1 MSTAAPTQA
10 PLLPTFAVSP
20 APEAPSPAAERS
32 RPAAGLEWLDRLRL
46 WAMLAVVVIHAI
58 SAATRQ
64 SGTGL
69 HPAAWWASNLI
80 NSACLWC
87 VPVFVMVS
95 GALMLDPVRNG
106 SGHHLLRR
114 RLNRIVVPLAFWV
127 GVYLIFQRQF
137 YGVDLSWSD
146 TWKSLAAGDPYLQLY
161 FLFIV
166 AGLTLLTPA
175 LRRLI
180 AHSSRRELQM
190 ATAACLGFGLAEHAF
205 RELGRGGSLNAVTR
219 CLPYVGYYLA
229 GHLLAT
235 AQITPRAQQLARR
248 LALAGWL
255 TTAVGSGLLAAHY
268 GWTTS
273 GYFLYDYL
281 SPTVMVMSLA
291 VFIVARGWKPKRL
304 STGRLRKYGA
314 ATFGVFLIH
323 PLLLFPIQRRLGLP
337 DGADIFR
344 TVAWSVPLAL
354 VVCLAC
360 GVICLGLCKVPGV
373 RRVMS

>member
-1 MSTAAPTQA
+1 MPTQT
-10 PLLPTFAVSP
+10 LLRPTFAAASAPAEIQLSP
-20 APEAPSPAAERS
+20 ERS
-32 RPAAGLEWLDRLRL
+32 RPASGLEWLDRLRL
-46 WAMLAVVVIHAI
+46 WAILAVVVIHAI
-58 SAATRQ
+58 GTATRE

-95 GALMLDPVRNG
+95 GALMLDPARRA
-106 SGHHLLRR
+106 SGLGRR
-114 RLNRIVVPLAFWV
+114 MNKIVVPLVFWV
-127 GVYLIFQRQF
+127 GVYLVFQRQF
-137 YGVDLSWSD
+137 YGVNLSWSD

-166 AGLTLLTPA
+166 AGLTLLTPV

-180 AHSSRRELQM
+180 AHSSRRELQI

-205 RELGRGGSLNAVTR
+205 RELGPGGSLNAVTR

-229 GHLLAT
+229 GHLLAS
-235 AQITPRAQQLARR
+235 AEITPRHQQLARR
-248 LALAGWL
+248 LVVSGWL
-255 TTAVGSGLLAAHY
+255 ATAIGSAVLAAHY

-291 VFIVARGWKPKRL
+291 VFVAARGWQPKRL
-304 STGRLRKYGA
+304 SQPRMRQLGA

-323 PLLLFPIQRRLGLP
+323 PLLLFPIQRALGLP
-337 DGADIFR
+337 DNTDMIR
-344 TVAWSVPLAL
+344 TVEWAVPLAV
-354 VVCLAC
+354 VVCVAS
-360 GVICLGLCKVPGV
+360 GVIVMGLCRVPGV
-373 RRVMS
+373 RRLIS

>member
-1 MSTAAPTQA
+1 MPTQT
-10 PLLPTFAVSP
+10 LLRPTFA
-20 APEAPSPAAERS
+20 ADASPAAPSHLPERS
-32 RPAAGLEWLDRLRL
+32 RPASGLEWLDRLRL
-46 WAMLAVVVIHAI
+46 WAILAVVVIHAI
-58 SAATRQ
+58 GTATRK

-80 NSACLWC
+80 NSACVWC

-95 GALMLDPVRNG
+95 GALMLDPARQT
-106 SGHHLLRR
+106 SGLGRR
-114 RLNRIVVPLAFWV
+114 MNKIVIPLVFWV

-137 YGVDLSWSD
+137 YGVNLSWSA

-166 AGLTLLTPA
+166 AGLTLLTPV

-180 AHSSRRELQM
+180 EHSSRRELQI
-190 ATAACLGFGLAEHAF
+190 ATAAALSFGLAEHAF
-205 RELGRGGSLNAVTR
+205 RELGPGGSLNAVTR

-229 GHLLAT
+229 GHLLT
-235 AQITPRAQQLARR
+235 TMEITPRHQYLARR
-248 LALAGWL
+248 FAVAGWL
-255 TTAVGSGLLAAHY
+255 TTAIGSGVLAAHY

-281 SPTVMVMSLA
+281 SPTVMAMSLA
-291 VFIVARGWKPKRL
+291 VFVAARGWKPKRL

-323 PLLLFPIQRRLGLP
+323 PLLLFPIQRWLDLP
-337 DGADIFR
+337 GGADIWR
-344 TVAWSVPLAL
+344 TVMWSVPLAL
-354 VVCLAC
+354 VVCLAS
-360 GVICLGLCKVPGV
+360 GILCLGLCRVPGV
-373 RRVMS
+373 RRVIS